1 METLDLF
8 SSHKDSTFENFK
20 AFHKKNPYV
29 YTKLREMAIDWKNAG
44 HTKVGIKM
52 LFEVLRWQH
61 GLKRLDTEEFALNNN
76 YAPHYA
82 RLLIAENS
90 ELEGLFELRT
100 IRSI

>member
-8 SSHKDSTFENFK
+8 SSYKDSTFENFK

-29 YTKLREMAIDWKNAG
+29 YQKLCSMAKEWQNAG
-44 HTKVGIKM
+44 HSKVGIKM

-61 GLKRLDTEEFALNNN
+61 GLKKMDTEEFALNNN

-82 RLLIAENS
+82 RLLMAENS

>member
-20 AFHKKNPYV
+20 SFHRKNPYV
-29 YTKLREMAIDWKNAG
+29 YTKLREMAIEWKNAG

-61 GLKRLDTEEFALNNN
+61 GLKRLDSEEFALNNN

-82 RLLIAENS
+82 RLLMAENPG
-90 ELEGLFELRT
+90 LEGLFELRT